1 MAAIRPPTNNPSK
14 TPRAKYPNTL
24 RGYNQQNSQ
33 VNMTDSVGGKQ
44 DPVNIVG
51 PGPFHCFQVISC
63 SGSVADFAQVPSLL
77 SRVLQGDD

>member
-14 TPRAKYPNTL
+14 TPSAKYPNTL

-44 DPVNIVG
+44 DTVNIVG

-63 SGSVADFAQVPSLL
+63 SGSVADFTQAPSLL
-77 SRVLQGDD
+77 SRILQEDD